1 MSQALIIVLAA
12 ALVAVAAWRTRYWLP
27 FAGRQSSR
35 NSPDRAPFSI
45 DRHMGSVRVK
55 GSSAVLRSGMPK
67 TELLD
72 SDLYRHTT
80 SAKHFALRD
89 GQGHSF
95 LISFRD
101 PAFENVHLWLNF
113 ENDRLGRIDFG
124 WGPKVSAAEWTE
136 ERVQADVARY
146 QNFLTRE
153 LGSVNSFPCEF
164 SWGRVYAGKDPKAGA
179 PAVGIRYKG
188 FEFRAP

>member
-1 MSQALIIVLAA
+1 M
-12 ALVAVAAWRTRYWLP
+12 
-27 FAGRQSSR
+27 
-35 NSPDRAPFSI
+35 
-45 DRHMGSVRVK
+45 
-55 GSSAVLRSGMPK
+55 LRSGMPK

-80 SAKHFALRD
+80 SAKHFALKD

-113 ENDRLGRIDFG
+113 ENDRLGRMDFG
-124 WGPKVSAAEWTE
+124 WGPKVSIAEWTE

-146 QNFLTRE
+146 RDFLVKQ
-153 LGSVNSFPCEF
+153 LGPINSFPCEF

-179 PAVGIRYKG
+179 PAMGIRYKG
-188 FEFRAP
+188 FEFRAPDTP